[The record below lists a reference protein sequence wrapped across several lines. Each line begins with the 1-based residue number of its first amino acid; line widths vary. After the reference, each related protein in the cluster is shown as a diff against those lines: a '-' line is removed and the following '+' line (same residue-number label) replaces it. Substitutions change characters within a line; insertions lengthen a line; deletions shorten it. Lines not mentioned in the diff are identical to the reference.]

1 LWGGVWDSMGAGS
14 RVTSVGQEIFLYAVS
29 AAISCLILVVG
40 FKYLD
45 PNFAQSK
52 KAAERKKE
60 IAKRL
65 GRPLVQTNTYED
77 IIACDVINPQDI
89 DVTFDS
95 VGGLDTIKQDLKELI
110 ILPLQRPDLF
120 AHGKLLRPQKGV
132 LLFGPPGTGKTLL
145 AKAIAK
151 ESSAVFI
158 NVKTSTLM
166 SKWFGDAQKLV
177 TAVFTLAYKLQPAI
191 IFVDEVDSFLGQRRV
206 AEHEAL
212 TNMKTEFMALW
223 DGFSTDQDARV
234 MVLAATNR
242 PWELD
247 EAILRRLPRAFE
259 VGMPDKQQRASIL
272 KVILKG
278 EDVAENLD
286 IDRLASLC
294 EGYSGSDLSD
304 LCKQAAYLPIRDL
317 LEEEKLHPE
326 GLITAKLPRKLE
338 QSDFETVLAMSRTTK
353 SAAYEYQYT
362 RTNAVGSSQP
372 RRQGTISEEFS
383 VTDLLKLLATFGSNN
398 NWQTSRDP

>member
-1 LWGGVWDSMGAGS
+1 LELWEVSEQSTEREREREDSMGAGS
-14 RVTSVGQEIFLYAVS
+14 RASSVGQELLLYAVS

-65 GRPLVQTNTYED
+65 GRPLIQTNTYED
-77 IIACDVINPQDI
+77 MIACDVINPQDI

-95 VGGLDTIKQDLKELI
+95 IGGLDAVKQDLKELV

-177 TAVFTLAYKLQPAI
+177 TAVFTLADKLQPAI

-223 DGFSTDQDARV
+223 DGFTTDRKFFPSSF
-234 MVLAATNR
+234 L
-242 PWELD
+242 LH
-247 EAILRRLPRAFE
+247 
-259 VGMPDKQQRASIL
+259 
-272 KVILKG
+272 
-278 EDVAENLD
+278 
-286 IDRLASLC
+286 
-294 EGYSGSDLSD
+294 
-304 LCKQAAYLPIRDL
+304 YLPGRI
-317 LEEEKLHPE
+317 H
-326 GLITAKLPRKLE
+326 
-338 QSDFETVLAMSRTTK
+338 M
-353 SAAYEYQYT
+353 
-362 RTNAVGSSQP
+362 
-372 RRQGTISEEFS
+372 
-383 VTDLLKLLATFGSNN
+383 
-398 NWQTSRDP
+398 

>member
-1 LWGGVWDSMGAGS
+1 MGAGS
-14 RVTSVGQEIFLYAVS
+14 RATSVGQELLLYAVS

-65 GRPLVQTNTYED
+65 GRPLIQTNTYED
-77 IIACDVINPQDI
+77 MIACDVINPQDI

-95 VGGLDTIKQDLKELI
+95 IGGLDAVKQDLKELV

-166 SKWFGDAQKLV
+166 SKWFGDAQKLGMTSISSITCISFNIQVLNFMNICVYCDPFFYNPELLTLSFSFAV
-177 TAVFTLAYKLQPAI
+177 TAVFTLADKLQPAI

-223 DGFSTDQDARV
+223 DGFTTDRKFFPSSF
-234 MVLAATNR
+234 L
-242 PWELD
+242 L
-247 EAILRRLPRAFE
+247 
-259 VGMPDKQQRASIL
+259 
-272 KVILKG
+272 
-278 EDVAENLD
+278 
-286 IDRLASLC
+286 
-294 EGYSGSDLSD
+294 Y
-304 LCKQAAYLPIRDL
+304 YLP
-317 LEEEKLHPE
+317 
-326 GLITAKLPRKLE
+326 G
-338 QSDFETVLAMSRTTK
+338 
-353 SAAYEYQYT
+353 
-362 RTNAVGSSQP
+362 
-372 RRQGTISEEFS
+372 
-383 VTDLLKLLATFGSNN
+383 
-398 NWQTSRDP
+398 